1 LNYACLPRPLI
12 REILREIE
20 IKYMIKKI
28 KKLIN
33 NINKIIMN
41 LIKVY
46 SDRLGES
53 RVDNLHKLQT
63 GLCVISIILFIVF
76 YSFFDVKFNNKA
88 WFNYF
93 LSFLIILFLNWI
105 VGFVYISTIKYSHT
119 VEEIDTIKEK
129 IFFSFKFAVAQ
140 LSLILLFS
148 IFFVFGFFILKIN
161 NP

>member
-1 LNYACLPRPLI
+1 MNYACLPRPLI

-93 LSFLIILFLNWI
+93 LSFLKRIIPSIHDKLQLFENY
-105 VGFVYISTIKYSHT
+105 V
-119 VEEIDTIKEK
+119 
-129 IFFSFKFAVAQ
+129 
-140 LSLILLFS
+140 LIRFLCKD
-148 IFFVFGFFILKIN
+148 I
-161 NP
+161 